1 MSLPPIY
8 SEREI
13 ITYTGGGLIT
23 ETADLVNEIPLT
35 VFLNDLELVTL
46 VCSPTAYQ
54 ELALGLLMSEG
65 LITSYDEIKQVNYN
79 EADGLLWINTR
90 NEIERT
96 ENFLRR
102 NITSC
107 CGKGRA
113 SLYFVNDAHCLKPVY
128 SHVTFTPQH
137 LVKLIAMQEEKSFTF
152 RKTGGVHSAS
162 LGDKEGIIAMYEDIG
177 RHNAVDKVLG
187 HILINSIAPQDKCLL
202 LTGRISSEILI
213 KAAHA
218 GIPVVVSRSAPT
230 QLAIDLA
237 DQLGIA
243 VVGFAR
249 GNRLSVYSHT
259 DKVI

>member
-1 MSLPPIY
+1 M
-8 SEREI
+8 
-13 ITYTGGGLIT
+13 
-23 ETADLVNEIPLT
+23 
-35 VFLNDLELVTL
+35 ELVTL

-54 ELALGLLMSEG
+54 ELALGFLLSEG
-65 LITSYDEIKQVNYN
+65 LITNYDEIKQVNYS

-90 NEIERT
+90 FEIKRT

-113 SLYFVNDAHCLKPVY
+113 SLYFVNDAHCLKPVD
-128 SHVTFTPQH
+128 SPVTFTPQH

-202 LTGRISSEILI
+202 LTGRISSEIFI

-218 GIPVVVSRSAPT
+218 GIPMVVSRSAPT

-249 GNRLSVYSHT
+249 DNRLSVYS
-259 DKVI
+259 ILIR